1 MRGGRPSR
9 GTGPRRAATRGPRR
23 TRPTGVAGV
32 VLVLLVSLFGLVVAR
47 LGQVQLLD
55 GAQLTSQASSV
66 HTRTITEHAL
76 RGQILDRTG
85 ARLVTNAFTTVV
97 TLERGVLLDA
107 DDGGRA
113 LVRSVAA
120 VLGQPFDRLWG
131 KTMLCGTV
139 GAPRAPACFN
149 GSPYVP
155 IPIAAGVDPRRA
167 LTLMEQPEKFPGIGV
182 TPEPARSYPAP
193 SGVNAAHLLGWVA
206 RAGPADVEAGAGAL
220 DAEDVVGRSGLEQQ
234 YDSALR
240 GRNGATVVAIDP
252 RGVVTETLSSR
263 PPVPGSDV
271 VTHLDAR
278 LQART
283 EAVLAQTVAR
293 ARAEGLPADAAAAV
307 VLDVTNGAV
316 VAAASNPAY
325 DPDVFTGG
333 ISSAELERLS
343 DEGHG
348 VPLKSRVTGETFPPA
363 STFKVISVPAAVA
376 SGARLT
382 GTYDCSPSLTV
393 GGRVFKNFES
403 RGYGPID
410 LHRALVVSCDTVF
423 YRLAYAAWQAQ
434 GGISAPPGARDRFAE
449 TARAF
454 GIGRATGIDLP
465 GESAGRLPD
474 RAWKEQYW
482 AATRSATC
490 ARARSGYPEVARTD
504 KERAAYLSQLAVE
517 NCATGWQWRA
527 GDAVNFSI
535 GQGDL
540 AVTPLQMAQVYSA
553 IANGGTLWQP
563 QVASG
568 LRAPDGTVTPIAP
581 RRTGTVGV
589 PADVLAY
596 VRAALADVTRPGGSA
611 GTAWAGIPQDRYP
624 VAGKTGTG
632 EVFGKQATAWFAA
645 FGPTTRPKY
654 AVVVVVSQGA
664 SGSKVAAPAVRQ
676 IFDAILSL
684 KM

>member
-1 MRGGRPSR
+1 
-9 GTGPRRAATRGPRR
+9 
-23 TRPTGVAGV
+23 

-47 LGQVQLLD
+47 LGQVQLVD
-55 GAQLTSQASSV
+55 GPELTSQAAAV
-66 HTRTITEHAL
+66 RTRTISEHAL

-85 ARLVTNAFTTVV
+85 TPLVTNAFTTVV
-97 TLERGVLLDA
+97 TLERAVLVDA
-107 DDGGRA
+107 EDGGRA

-120 VLGQPFDRLWG
+120 VLGQPFERLWG

-155 IPIAAGVDPRRA
+155 IPIASGVDPRRA
-167 LTLMEQPEKFPGIGV
+167 LTLVEQPEKFPGVGV
-182 TPEPARSYPAP
+182 VPEPARTYPAP
-193 SGVNAAHLLGWVA
+193 AGANAAHLLGWVA
-206 RAGPADVEAGAGAL
+206 RPSAADLEAAGGVI

-234 YDSALR
+234 YDAALR
-240 GRNGATVVAIDP
+240 GRNGARVVAIDP
-252 RGVVTETLSSR
+252 RGIVTETLSTRS
-263 PPVPGSDV
+263 PVTGSDV
-271 VTHLDAR
+271 LTHLDAR

-283 EAVLAQTVAR
+283 ETVLAQTVAR
-293 ARAEGLPADAAAAV
+293 AHADGLPADSAAAV

-325 DPDVFTGG
+325 DPGLFTGG
-333 ISSAELERLS
+333 ISAADLARLS
-343 DEGHG
+343 DERRGAA
-348 VPLKSRVTGETFPPA
+348 LTSRITSETFPPA
-363 STFKVISVPAAVA
+363 STFKVISVPAAIA
-376 SGARLT
+376 SGAELDGR
-382 GTYDCSPSLTV
+382 YDCSPSLTV

-410 LHRALVVSCDTVF
+410 LHKALVVSCDTVF

-434 GGISAPPGARDRFAE
+434 GGVAAPPGTPDPFAS

-454 GIGRATGIDLP
+454 GIGRPTGVDLP
-465 GESAGRLPD
+465 GESPGRLPD

-482 AATRSATC
+482 AATRAATC
-490 ARARSGYPEVARTD
+490 ARAKGGYPELARTD
-504 KERAAYLSQLAVE
+504 PARAAYLSQLAVE
-517 NCATGWQWRA
+517 SCAGGWQWRA

-540 AVTPLQMAQVYSA
+540 AVTPLQMALVYAA

-563 QVASG
+563 QVASA
-568 LRAPDGTVTPIAP
+568 LRSPDGRVEPIAP
-581 RRTGTVGV
+581 KRTATVGV
-589 PADVLAY
+589 RPDVLAY

-611 GTAWAGIPQDRYP
+611 GTAWKGFPQDRYP

-664 SGSKVAAPAVRQ
+664 SGSAVAAPAVRQ

-684 KM
+684 KL

>member
-1 MRGGRPSR
+1 
-9 GTGPRRAATRGPRR
+9 
-23 TRPTGVAGV
+23 

-55 GAQLTSQASSV
+55 GAELTTQARSV
-66 HTRTITEHAL
+66 HTRTITEHSL

-85 ARLVTNAFTTVV
+85 APLVTNAFTTVV

-155 IPIAAGVDPRRA
+155 IPIATGVDPQRA

-193 SGVNAAHLLGWVA
+193 SGANAAHLLGWVG
-206 RAGPADVEAGAGAL
+206 RAGAADLERGSGAI
-220 DAEDVVGRSGLEQQ
+220 DPDDVVGRSGLEQH
-234 YDSALR
+234 YDAVLR

-263 PPVPGSDV
+263 APVPGSDV

-293 ARAEGLPADAAAAV
+293 ARAAGLPADSAAAV

-325 DPDVFTGG
+325 DPAVFTGG
-333 ISSAELERLS
+333 ISTVDLEQLS
-343 DEGHG
+343 DERRG
-348 VPLKSRVTGETFPPA
+348 VPLTSRITSQTFPPA

-376 SGARLT
+376 SGASLT

-410 LHRALVVSCDTVF
+410 LHKALVVSCDTVF
-423 YRLAYAAWQAQ
+423 YRLAYAAWQGQ
-434 GGISAPPGARDRFAE
+434 GGIAAPPGARDAFAE

-454 GIGRATGIDLP
+454 GIGRPTGIDLP

-482 AATRSATC
+482 SATRSATC
-490 ARARSGYPEVARTD
+490 ARARSGYPDVARAD
-504 KERAAYLSQLAVE
+504 KERAAYLSRLAVE
-517 NCATGWQWRA
+517 NCAGGWQWRA

-540 AVTPLQMAQVYSA
+540 AVTPLQMAQVYAA

-563 QVASG
+563 QVAAA
-568 LRAPDGTVTPIAP
+568 LRSPGGPGGPGGTVTPIAP

-589 PADVLAY
+589 RADVLAY

-611 GTAWAGIPQDRYP
+611 GTAWAGFPQDRYP

-632 EVFGKQATAWFAA
+632 EVFGKKATAWFAA

-676 IFDAILSL
+676 IFDAILNL
-684 KM
+684 KL

>member
-1 MRGGRPSR
+1 MR
-9 GTGPRRAATRGPRR
+9 RRA
-23 TRPTGVAGV
+23 GVAGV
-32 VLVLLVSLFGLVVAR
+32 VLVLLVSLFGLLVAR
-47 LGQVQLLD
+47 LGQVQLVQ
-55 GAQLTSQASSV
+55 GAQLTSQAASV

-85 ARLVTNAFTTVV
+85 APLVANAFTTVV
-97 TLERGVLLDA
+97 TVERAVLLDA
-107 DDGGRA
+107 DDGGLA
-113 LVRSVAA
+113 LVRSVAE

-155 IPIAAGVDPRRA
+155 IPIATGVDPQRA

-182 TPEPARSYPAP
+182 APEPARTYPAP
-193 SGVNAAHLLGWVA
+193 AGANAAHLLGWVA
-206 RAGPADVEAGAGAL
+206 RAGADDVESGDGAI
-220 DAEDVVGRSGLEQQ
+220 DDEDVVGRSGLEAH
-234 YDSALR
+234 YDAELR

-252 RGVVTETLSSR
+252 RGVVTDTLSSR
-263 PPVPGSDV
+263 NPVPGSDV

-283 EAVLAQTVAR
+283 EAVLAQTVER
-293 ARAEGLPADAAAAV
+293 ARAEGLRADAAAAV

-316 VAAASNPAY
+316 VAAASHPAY
-325 DPDVFTGG
+325 DPGVFTGG
-333 ISSAELERLS
+333 ISSAELEALS
-343 DEGHG
+343 DASRGA
-348 VPLKSRVTGETFPPA
+348 PLKSRITSETFPPA

-376 SGARLT
+376 SGASLD

-403 RGYGPID
+403 RGYGRID

-434 GGISAPPGARDRFAE
+434 GGISAPPGAVDPFVQ

-454 GIGRATGIDLP
+454 GIGRATGVDLP

-482 AATRSATC
+482 AATRAATC
-490 ARARSGYPEVARTD
+490 QRAKGGYPEVARTD
-504 KERAAYLSQLAVE
+504 RARAAYLTQLAVE
-517 NCATGWQWRA
+517 NCASGWQYRA

-540 AVTPLQMAQVYSA
+540 AVTPLQMAQVYAA

-563 QVASG
+563 QVAAGVRSP
-568 LRAPDGTVTPIAP
+568 AGTVTPIAP

-589 PADVLAY
+589 RAEVLAY

-611 GTAWAGIPQDRYP
+611 GAAWAGFPQDRYP

-684 KM
+684 KL